1 MTYPFD
7 AETVKETAVKAGK
20 AIMEIYGG
28 DFAVYEK
35 ADSSPVT
42 DADLLSERLI
52 FDVLTRLTPDI
63 PVVGEEHTAAGEFA
77 DLSQDMFWLV
87 DPLDG
92 TADFVKRNG
101 EFSVNI
107 ALIQGDEPVFG
118 VVYAPV
124 SETVYWTETPTRAF
138 AEQGGIK
145 RELKTRPVP
154 ADGFTV
160 LVSRSHRDD
169 SVVEK
174 LLGDRTVKAMIPC
187 GSSIK
192 FCRIADGQADAYPC
206 SHHTKEW
213 DTAAAHAVLKAA
225 GGNVFD
231 DEGNPLKYRKKG
243 LMNPCLLSLG
253 QIK

>member
-1 MTYPFD
+1 MIYPFD
-7 AETVKETAVKAGK
+7 AEAVKNLAVDAGR
-20 AIMEIYGG
+20 AVMEIYGK

-42 DADLLSERLI
+42 DADLMSERLI
-52 FDVLTRLTPDI
+52 FDGLKRLTPDI
-63 PVVGEEHTAAGEFA
+63 PLVGEEHTAAGEFA
-77 DLSQDMFWLV
+77 DLSQELFWLV

-107 ALIQGDEPVFG
+107 ALICGDAPVFG
-118 VVYAPV
+118 AVYAPV
-124 SETVYWTETPTRAF
+124 SATAYWTESPTRAF
-138 AEQGGIK
+138 VERDGERQ
-145 RELKTRPVP
+145 ELKTRDVP

-174 LLGDRTVKAMIPC
+174 LLAGRTVKAMIPC

-192 FCRIADGQADAYPC
+192 FCRIAEGAADAYPC
-206 SHHTKEW
+206 SHRTHEW
-213 DTAAAHAVLKAA
+213 DTAAAHAVLRAA
-225 GGNVFD
+225 GGDVLD
-231 DEGNPLKYRKKG
+231 DEGNPLTYRKKD
-243 LMNPCLLSLG
+243 LLNPCLLSLG
-253 QIK
+253 KIK